1 MIKKRQV
8 QNEKSSHTKPSALW
22 RFQVYPSS
30 IPEPWSA
37 VAQNIE
43 GSPPV
48 LPKAIIKIKQN
59 MFCNSKTWQILEK
72 KAFSAMALE
81 ATFSKKKKKKKR
93 VQVII
98 KWSTVV
104 ITQQQI
110 RLKKSRHQQVVEQ
123 YLHFHRIDN
132 FKHSG
137 KMKGCR
143 SKKSFGI
150 FPVAIMSSQFLWHFL
165 SFRRRMFVKL
175 YLSTSD
181 RLASFNGLITF
192 QTWYIYTFVKYLQRL
207 GTLWM
212 RKFLVKRVIIKL
224 HYFHISLESWC
235 SDWSGRWRTPFH
247 LPAEWKGI

>member
-1 MIKKRQV
+1 MTYTR
-8 QNEKSSHTKPSALW
+8 EKSFFSHGIRSHFL
-22 RFQVYPSS
+22 
-30 IPEPWSA
+30 
-37 VAQNIE
+37 
-43 GSPPV
+43 
-48 LPKAIIKIKQN
+48 
-59 MFCNSKTWQILEK
+59 
-72 KAFSAMALE
+72 
-81 ATFSKKKKKKKR
+81 KKKKRKKNR

-212 RKFLVKRVIIKL
+212 RQFLVKRVIIKL
-224 HYFHISLESWC
+224 HYFHISLESWR
-235 SDWSGRWRTPFH
+235 SDWSGRWMTPFQ
-247 LPAEWKGI
+247 LSCWVKGYLKWWTHVLSLNLVCLGARETRMVVSCSCEA